1 MKSCSILLAIAS
13 LATAQQAPIAMDEI
27 RPALEGI
34 RDAIMTSYED
44 LLATEPGAT
53 GTVTVAFTI
62 APGGALSEYS
72 VTSEPVMEPVAEAA
86 EEAMQGLDFGPGLL
100 YESISISVP
109 YRCIP
114 PSQN

>member
-1 MKSCSILLAIAS
+1 
-13 LATAQQAPIAMDEI
+13 
-27 RPALEGI
+27 
-34 RDAIMTSYED
+34 
-44 LLATEPGAT
+44 
-53 GTVTVAFTI
+53 
-62 APGGALSEYS
+62 
-72 VTSEPVMEPVAEAA
+72 METVAEAA